1 MNLFNKITGILI
13 KPEETIKE
21 ISDRPYIEEAFLIVG
36 IIAILSAISVYIMPI
51 IYDFSE
57 LPADIP
63 TETINIIK
71 FSTTVLPI
79 VSALIG
85 VIIMWIIAAG
95 VIHFIAVA
103 LGGEGKFT
111 QMLVVY
117 GYSRTPLIISVAIG
131 IIFYSFIEPITIT
144 ITEAGAGNPMS
155 ELLSNPYYMAMLIIG
170 YIMQL
175 WAIGL
180 VFLGVRYVHN
190 LSTNKALIA
199 IALPLL
205 FFVFGIVMTFFS
217 SVLFG

>member
-1 MNLFNKITGILI
+1 MKLLNKITGILI

-21 ISDRPYIEEAFLIVG
+21 ISDRPYIEESFLIVG
-36 IIAILSAISVYIMPI
+36 IIAILSAILVYLMPI
-51 IYDFSE
+51 TYDFSE
-57 LPADIP
+57 LPPEALEIV
-63 TETINIIK
+63 K
-71 FSTTVLPI
+71 FFTTVLPI

-95 VIHFIAVA
+95 IIHFISVV

-117 GYSRTPLIISVAIG
+117 GYSRTPLIINGVVG
-131 IIFYSFIEPITIT
+131 IILFSFIEPITIT
-144 ITEAGAGNPMS
+144 MTTAGSGNPMG
-155 ELLSNPYYMAMLIIG
+155 EMLSNPYYIAILIID
-170 YIMQL
+170 YIMRL

-180 VFLGVRYVHN
+180 MFLGVKYVHN

-205 FFVFGIVMTFFS
+205 FLIFGVVMTLLS
-217 SVLFG
+217 SSLMG